1 MAYHLRR
8 FKTQEAQLSGLNR
21 ALQATDDRRQSAETS
36 RFRPHVSMSADGAYR
51 SQWKAPRTI
60 KTKAQIA

>member
-1 MAYHLRR
+1 MAYPLRW
-8 FKTQEAQLSGLNR
+8 FMTQAQISGLDR

-36 RFRPHVSMSADGAYR
+36 RFRPQVSMSANGAYR
-51 SQWKAPRTI
+51 SHRKAPRTI